1 MLISLV
7 HFSCSE
13 LVHFYMIID
22 KNRVQTAFL
31 RLAALVILIFFIFWK
46 SYQSRYILSCLPF
59 LILLSAHFLV
69 YLFSIKSKMNSP
81 ALYFVLKS
89 SVLAF
94 LLCAILKVLYVNIY
108 ISFPNDLCYF

>member
-1 MLISLV
+1 
-7 HFSCSE
+7 
-13 LVHFYMIID
+13 
-22 KNRVQTAFL
+22 
-31 RLAALVILIFFIFWK
+31 
-46 SYQSRYILSCLPF
+46 
-59 LILLSAHFLV
+59 
-69 YLFSIKSKMNSP
+69 MNSP